1 MKAGIVVF
9 PGINR
14 ERDMAIA
21 LEQSSGAKPRMIW
34 HQETDLSGLDLVVI
48 PGGFSFGDYLR
59 CGAMAA
65 QSPVMAS
72 IRAHADRGGY
82 ILGVCNGFQ
91 ILTEAGI
98 LPGALLRNAALRFLS
113 MDCHLRVERSD
124 TVFTARY
131 QKGQTF
137 RAVMAHGDGNYFA
150 DDATLDRLEG
160 QGLVALRY
168 ASPQG
173 NIPLGNIPLG
183 NIPQGDV
190 TKDANRNGSARSI
203 AGIYTPNLRVLGLM
217 PHPEDLVD
225 PLMGSTDGKPLFD
238 ALAAA

>member
-1 MKAGIVVF
+1 MNAGIVIF

-21 LEQSSGAKPRMIW
+21 LEGSFGTQPAILWHKDTDVSGV
-34 HQETDLSGLDLVVI
+34 DLIVI

-65 QSPVMAS
+65 QSPIM
-72 IRAHADRGGY
+72 RAVRDHAARGGY

-98 LPGALLRNAALRFLS
+98 LPGALLRNAALRFLA
-113 MDCHLRVERSD
+113 MDCHLRVERTD
-124 TVFTARY
+124 TVFTRQY
-131 QKGQTF
+131 QRGRTF
-137 RAVMAHGDGNYFA
+137 RSVLAHGDGNYFA

-160 QGLVALRY
+160 ENLVALRY
-168 ASPQG
+168 ATRAGDISPE
-173 NIPLGNIPLG
+173 
-183 NIPQGDV
+183 
-190 TKDANRNGSARSI
+190 ANLNGSARSI
-203 AGIYTPNLRVLGLM
+203 AGILSPNLRVLGLM

-225 PLMGSTDGKPLFD
+225 PLMGGIDGKPLFD